1 MTPKDSDSANLTL
14 GRHLEKPNN
23 TKLDQI
29 LYLLYLLY
37 FYCMNYSRCLNSE
50 TITTTDIRF
59 DQTSFGK
66 VGSPVYTKT
75 AFLKDDVHRDAKDEV
90 TSKHWGALARVT
102 NAEQNYAL
110 CEFWSVPVGNFKFST
125 EKYATRGLG
134 LFQRRHM
141 FLLYC
146 SSHSFI

>member
-1 MTPKDSDSANLTL
+1 
-14 GRHLEKPNN
+14 
-23 TKLDQI
+23 
-29 LYLLYLLY
+29 
-37 FYCMNYSRCLNSE
+37 
-50 TITTTDIRF
+50 
-59 DQTSFGK
+59 
-66 VGSPVYTKT
+66 VYTKT

-141 FLLYC
+141 FLLYLHF
-146 SSHSFI
+146 SQLHSDTRKTVLATKTGQK